1 VIARGGRVVG
11 RGFHRAY
18 GGPHAEVEAL
28 KAAGRRAAGATVY
41 VSLEPCAETGKT
53 GPCTEALVAARVA
66 RVVYAVRDPA
76 GGGGA
81 AALARAGIDVTG
93 PAPSAEAR
101 ALLAPFRRAQAL
113 GRPWVVLKWAM
124 SLDGRTAPAPGV
136 RGEISGAE
144 AWRFVHDLRGRVEA
158 VAVGVGTV
166 LSDDPRLTCRRPGGP
181 PNGRRQ
187 PAAVVFDSGLRIPPT
202 CRLVRE
208 SSPARP
214 LYVLTASP
222 SAARAR
228 SLSSRPGVE
237 VLAAPARD
245 GLVDLSRALRL
256 LKERGVARLLLEG
269 GPTIAGAFVRRG
281 LVDQVAAIVAPL
293 LLGGDGA
300 PAALAGTGVAEVLE
314 GPRLSDVRLS
324 ALGHDALIQG
334 FLA

>member
-1 VIARGGRVVG
+1 MQRDGQDRPVHGGAR
-11 RGFHRAY
+11 
-18 GGPHAEVEAL
+18 
-28 KAAGRRAAGATVY
+28 
-41 VSLEPCAETGKT
+41 
-53 GPCTEALVAARVA
+53 AARVA

-76 GGGGA
+76 GGRGA
-81 AALARAGIDVTG
+81 AALARAGIDVHG

-124 SLDGRTAPAPGV
+124 SLDGRTAPAPG
-136 RGEISGAE
+136 RG
-144 AWRFVHDLRGRVEA
+144 RRDLRSRGLALRPRPARPRRGR
-158 VAVGVGTV
+158 GGGGGDGP
-166 LSDDPRLTCRRPGGP
+166 LRRPP
-181 PNGRRQ
+181 PHLSSPGRPGDGRRQ

-202 CRLVRE
+202 SRLVRE

-237 VLAAPARD
+237 VLAVPARD
-245 GLVDLSRALRL
+245 GLVDLPRALRL
-256 LKERGVARLLLEG
+256 LRERGVARLLLEG

-300 PAALAGTGVAEVLE
+300 PTALAGTGIAEVLE
-314 GPRLSDVRLS
+314 SPRLLDARVS

-334 FLA
+334 FLE